1 MSVIF
6 TTLALLLV
14 AAGILGAF
22 LPGLPGAALV
32 FAGLFWLA
40 WLDRFES
47 LGAWHLVVLVAL
59 TLLFHS
65 IDPLATVFGAKKLG
79 ASRRAVVG
87 AFIGTVAGLF
97 FGIPGVVI
105 GPFLGA
111 FVGEYSQGHL
121 AGDAARVGVGTWIG
135 MFVGMVLKLALIFAM
150 VGIGVVAFL
159 F

>member
-1 MSVIF
+1 MSVLF
-6 TTLALLLV
+6 ATLALLLV

-32 FAGLFWLA
+32 LAGLFWLA
-40 WLDRFES
+40 WLDGFQS
-47 LGAWHLVVLVAL
+47 LGFGLLTVLIVL

-65 IDPLATVFGAKKLG
+65 IDPLATAFGAKRLG

-87 AFIGTVAGLF
+87 AFLGTLIGLF

-105 GPFLGA
+105 GPFVGA
-111 FVGEYSQGHL
+111 CVGEFTKGR
-121 AGDAARVGVGTWIG
+121 AVGEAAKAGVGTWLG
-135 MFVGMVLKLALIFAM
+135 MLVGMVLKLALIFAM

-159 F
+159 V

>member
-1 MSVIF
+1 MSVLF
-6 TTLALLLV
+6 ATLALLLV
-14 AAGILGAF
+14 AAGILGTF

-32 FAGLFWLA
+32 LAGLFWLA
-40 WLDRFES
+40 WLDGFES
-47 LGAWHLVVLVAL
+47 LGVGLLVVLVVL

-65 IDPLATVFGAKKLG
+65 IDPLATAFGAKRLG
-79 ASRRAVVG
+79 ASRRAAVG
-87 AFIGTVAGLF
+87 AFLGTLIGLF

-111 FVGEYSQGHL
+111 CVGEYTQGHL
-121 AGDAARVGVGTWIG
+121 VGDAARAGFGTWLG
-135 MFVGMVLKLALIFAM
+135 MLVGMVLKLALIFAM